1 MEQTPLFRPRVL
13 IVEDEAIVAMEIQDQ
28 LEAFGWEVCGIA
40 ATGKDAIRLAETR
53 RPDLIIMDNTL
64 SGPMTGV
71 EAAETIRRSAATP
84 LLFLTATVDDKIA
97 ARIRRIDPETSF
109 LSKPFTEEELRREA
123 ERIAQRLR
131 DCP

>member
-1 MEQTPLFRPRVL
+1 MEQKPLFRLRAL

-40 ATGKDAIRLAETR
+40 ASGAEAIRLAASK

-64 SGPMTGV
+64 NGPMTGV
-71 EAAETIRRSAATP
+71 EAAKTIRSTAAVP

-97 ARIRRIDPETSF
+97 ARIRQIDPETAF
-109 LSKPFTEEELRREA
+109 LSKPFTEEELRRET
-123 ERIAQRLR
+123 ERVAKRMR